1 MPQQR
6 EKLTRFEEAVFSD
19 VDKQIQEQEKALEA
33 QCESSLS
40 QIRDECLLEAY
51 NEIKTQTAQIR
62 SECVKRTSKLQ
73 LNSKKEILL
82 HRDQLVQSM
91 FWELRKSIEDYT
103 GREEYLAYLRRK
115 FKEAAG
121 MLEAYTSGGADTFVM
136 KVAQRDLGLETQLR
150 AEAPQIV
157 RVEADD
163 RIELGGFYLEC
174 AQQEYASY
182 VVDMSLDSELVRQHE
197 LFNREG
203 RLSIE

>member
-1 MPQQR
+1 
-6 EKLTRFEEAVFSD
+6 
-19 VDKQIQEQEKALEA
+19 
-33 QCESSLS
+33 
-40 QIRDECLLEAY
+40 
-51 NEIKTQTAQIR
+51 
-62 SECVKRTSKLQ
+62 
-73 LNSKKEILL
+73 
-82 HRDQLVQSM
+82 
-91 FWELRKSIEDYT
+91 
-103 GREEYLAYLRRK
+103 
-115 FKEAAG
+115 